1 MANPQ
6 DHLQLTPTTTY
17 YLRKILRKNLDQ
29 LESVLSKETNLGFD
43 PVADLNSTLSFL
55 YSDTASLNSVVKE
68 LERLVKYHQVLS
80 TQGTLHRQELD
91 KSEAAIFSALG
102 LRSINEIPEN
112 KAKIMIVDDR
122 PENIRLLAVA
132 LNRQGYTV
140 ESVDNSSTALS
151 IARALKP
158 DLILL
163 DIMMPILDGYEVCK
177 LLKKDPETSEI
188 PVIFVSA
195 VTNVMDKVKGF
206 RAGAVDYI
214 TKPFQF
220 DEVLARVE
228 HQLKILSLSKRLE
241 ESNLRL
247 QQESRERQAEN
258 QQLVLYREALDI
270 ISTYN
275 LFIQPN
281 GQFIQA
287 SESTAKI
294 LGYAVEELRNMK
306 LQDLDESLDVS
317 SWQEHWKTLQEQTYV
332 EMLTYHRKKNG
343 ETVAIQLTL
352 AYLPQQNVAY
362 AYAVLYTPPEP
373 LIVSAETADPPPAAP
388 ADPSPGAQNL
398 GVKSWR
404 QWQV

>member
-55 YSDTASLNSVVKE
+55 YADADSLNTVIKE

-247 QQESRERQAEN
+247 QQESRDRQAEN
-258 QQLVLYREALDI
+258 QQLVLYRDALDI

-275 LFIQPN
+275 LFIHPN
-281 GQFIQA
+281 GQFIQV

-294 LGYAVEELRNMK
+294 LGYSVEELKNMR
-306 LQDLDESLDVS
+306 LQDLDESLDMS
-317 SWQEHWKTLQEQTYV
+317 SWQEYWKTLQEQTYL

-352 AYLPQQNVAY
+352 AYLPQHNVAY

-373 LIVSAETADPPPAAP
+373 LMVDPNTVEAVPPEP
-388 ADPSPGAQNL
+388 VEPSTTQNL